1 MKHVVSSRTLVLII
15 VLLSMGC
22 TRALY
27 NVHDAPINQPAGQTV
42 SLEEVTEA
50 IMSSAEQ
57 TRPRWDLKK
66 IQPGLIRGV
75 LDFKKHQAVVDIR
88 YTVESFSII
97 YKDSKRLRYV
107 SAQEAQETQEAQGS
121 AMISR
126 HYNKWVRN
134 LDGHDFQ
141 ILCKEYFRRF

>member
-15 VLLSMGC
+15 ALLSMGC

-75 LDFKKHQAVVDIR
+75 LDFKTHQAVVDIR

-107 SAQEAQETQEAQGS
+107 SAQEAQETQGS

-134 LDGHDFQ
+134 LEQ
-141 ILCKEYFRRF
+141 AIRRNLQSSGLKGS